1 MAARR
6 SSRPSPDSLVDEYRL
21 VIRPVAQGA
30 GRPPFG
36 TQSRPL
42 HLDLVEAD
50 SYPGGVAIHAYHPT
64 KDL

>member
-1 MAARR
+1 M
-6 SSRPSPDSLVDEYRL
+6 
-21 VIRPVAQGA
+21 IRPVAQGA